1 MNGKLT
7 KNTPRLHLYYSAD

>member
-7 KNTPRLHLYYSAD
+7 K